1 MLPFYCFWV
10 GVERWNLIAW
20 IFLNEIKFGTKGG
33 SSQNNRDSI
42 YNVEDVVIV
51 DIVVL
56 LLYI

>member
-1 MLPFYCFWV
+1 MEFNSLD
-10 GVERWNLIAW
+10 
-20 IFLNEIKFGTKGG
+20 IFNEIKFATKGG

-42 YNVEDVVIV
+42 YNIEDVVIV